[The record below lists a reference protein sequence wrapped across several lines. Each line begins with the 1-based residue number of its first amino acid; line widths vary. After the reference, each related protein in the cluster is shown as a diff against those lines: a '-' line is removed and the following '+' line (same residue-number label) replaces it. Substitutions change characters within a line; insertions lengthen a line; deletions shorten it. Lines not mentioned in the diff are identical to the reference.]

1 MSPDWPPAALLTSDW
16 SARVF
21 EEAIE
26 AAEGGALGWLK
37 TINSFRIV
45 RLLTYPAKIPLN
57 VAMVSW
63 TQ

>member
-1 MSPDWPPAALLTSDW
+1 M
-16 SARVF
+16 F

-26 AAEGGALGWLK
+26 AAESGALGWLK